1 MGCLM
6 RDDLAGFSEYG
17 EDELELIDQAI
28 CESFGMTREEL
39 ARQDREFEAE
49 MWWPLQDGK
58 D

>member
-1 MGCLM
+1 M

-39 ARQDREFEAE
+39 ARQDMEFEAE